1 MTKTARIKEA
11 TRMFYE
17 FVEKNG
23 FMADDEGFGYWMV
36 AKQGAFRADEMFQVN
51 RGNGDFDVC
60 THLSECEEALEFA
73 KELEGHMDNV
83 KRMMEL

>member
-36 AKQGAFRADEMFQVN
+36 AKQGSTRADEMFQVN
-51 RGNGDFDVC
+51 RGDFDVC
-60 THLSECEEALEFA
+60 THLCECEEALEFA
-73 KELEGHMDNV
+73 KGLEVEMENV